1 MRKKEGLIV
10 KLLGWILDYKLYKII
25 FAPVDIPISEKKNI
39 KNLNLLE
46 NLGIIPLKSSG
57 NTNNNVLGIAW
68 WILRVCSCWCE
79 NQKSPRINVSPNQMG
94 LT

>member
-1 MRKKEGLIV
+1 MNFRLQ
-10 KLLGWILDYKLYKII
+10 II
-25 FAPVDIPISEKKNI
+25 QNNLCTSGYTYIRKKNI